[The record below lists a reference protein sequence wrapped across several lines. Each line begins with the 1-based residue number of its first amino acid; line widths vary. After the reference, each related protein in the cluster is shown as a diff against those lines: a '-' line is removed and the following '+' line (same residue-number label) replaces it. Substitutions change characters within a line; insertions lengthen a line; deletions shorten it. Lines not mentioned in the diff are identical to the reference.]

1 MQQELMQKRK
11 SGALIKEANERR
23 KKVAETLEER
33 KALRR
38 AEKEALARGEM
49 PDTLQ
54 NWKVGTATSGTAL
67 ATASNPA
74 CSAPL
79 GKSTHRPGSSCQA
92 SLQAASGSSC

>member
-33 KALRR
+33 RALRR

-54 NWKVGTATSGTAL
+54 NWKVRTAAFQDRPCNSL
-67 ATASNPA
+67 QLYH
-74 CSAPL
+74 CAPQN
-79 GKSTHRPGSSCQA
+79 TV
-92 SLQAASGSSC
+92 LQAAAEA